1 MAEHR
6 AGHLPLLLDLAG
18 RNVTVVGGGEVAER
32 KVRTLLEC
40 GARVR
45 VVAPRLTDA
54 LRELAAAGRMTHE
67 DRAYAPGDL
76 TGATVAFVAVDDPRV
91 SAAAAEDARRSGV
104 LVNVV
109 DRPELCDFIVPS
121 VVRRGQLSIAISTA
135 GASPAWARRIRERLE
150 KEFGEEYAR
159 LFEALARVRRELLAE
174 IPDPARR
181 RKALTRLADES
192 LVELARSGSE
202 EELVAELL
210 RLAREEAAEE

>member
-6 AGHLPLLLDLAG
+6 ASYFPLLLDLAG
-18 RNVTVVGGGEVAER
+18 RSVTVVGGGKVAER
-32 KVRTLLEC
+32 KVRTLLAC

-45 VVAPRLTDA
+45 VVAPSLTDG
-54 LRELAAAGRMTHE
+54 LGELAAAGRIAYE
-67 DRAYAPGDL
+67 DRAYTPGDL
-76 TGATVAFVAVDDPRV
+76 TGATVAFVAVDDPHA
-91 SAAAAEDARRSGV
+91 SAAAAEDARRAGV

-121 VVRRGQLSIAISTA
+121 VVRRGLLSIAISTA

-159 LFEALARVRRELLAE
+159 LFAALARVRKELLAE

-181 RKALTRLADES
+181 RKALKRLADDS
-192 LVELARSGSE
+192 LVEFARSGSE
-202 EELVAELL
+202 DEIVTELL

>member
-6 AGHLPLLLDLAG
+6 ASYFPLLLDLAE
-18 RNVTVVGGGEVAER
+18 RNVTVVGGGKVAER

-45 VVAPRLTDA
+45 VVAPRLTDG
-54 LRELAAAGRMTHE
+54 LGELAAAGRIAHE

-76 TGATVAFVAVDDPRV
+76 AGATVAFVAVDDPRV
-91 SAAAAEDARRSGV
+91 SAAAAEDARRAGV

-109 DRPELCDFIVPS
+109 DRPELCGFIVPS
-121 VVRRGQLSIAISTA
+121 VVRRGLLSIAISTA

-159 LFEALARVRRELLAE
+159 LFEALARVRREILAE

-181 RKALTRLADES
+181 RKAFVRLADES

-202 EELVAELL
+202 EELAAALL
-210 RLAREEAAEE
+210 ALAREEAAEE

>member
-6 AGHLPLLLDLAG
+6 ASYFPLLVDLAG
-18 RNVTVVGGGEVAER
+18 REVTVVGGGKVAER

-45 VVAPRLTDA
+45 VVAPSLTGGLA
-54 LRELAAAGRMTHE
+54 ELATAGRIAHE
-67 DRAYAPGDL
+67 DRAYEPGDL
-76 TGATVAFVAVDDPRV
+76 AGATVGFVAVDDPRA
-91 SAAAAEDARRSGV
+91 SAAAAADARRAGV

-121 VVRRGQLSIAISTA
+121 VVRRGLLSIAISTA

-159 LFEALARVRRELLAE
+159 LFDALARVRKALLAE

-181 RKALTRLADES
+181 RKALVRLADES
-192 LVELARSGSE
+192 LVELARSASE
-202 EELVAELL
+202 DEIVTELL
-210 RLAREEAAEE
+210 RLAREEVGEE